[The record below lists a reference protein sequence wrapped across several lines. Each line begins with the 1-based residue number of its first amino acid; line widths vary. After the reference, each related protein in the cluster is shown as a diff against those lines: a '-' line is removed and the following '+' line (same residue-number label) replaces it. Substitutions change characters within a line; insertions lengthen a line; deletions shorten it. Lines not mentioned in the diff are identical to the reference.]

1 MTKWAS
7 TAFGEPLTI
16 DSKKMVNEI
25 RQRVS
30 QPIHP
35 NFDTD
40 FNIFRFVLN
49 AERGHKNRKDV
60 IEHATKGLNQ
70 HLRLRKCLRLDEM
83 PDIPFSDNPL
93 FQRRYL
99 PCGKIDEETDRAN
112 RLLWFIEYETISVEV
127 SEQSSL
133 SSQPPFSILLMECE
147 APKRVAIS
155 FGSSSTCSDESTNR
169 SVHFGQLNEEATGRL
184 SSLRHIVDM
193 NNYEINPFT
202 MLFVSSGTL
211 SYYSNLFHYENYPE
225 LVNPIEMVNI
235 AKWIH
240 MPYKLIKT
248 MMPAGFTDRFR
259 LHDGHFLPALQ
270 SEIDLEHIPVT
281 LGGKNPEQKCTP
293 AVKLPQSEYWTVPQP
308 EIVKALHPLN
318 ISARKVKYFRIEVN
332 EVPKTLSWYF
342 TTDGDVYF
350 GVFYEPHNQN
360 KVTSGK
366 HEKEEFDLD
375 TKEMVYPWLKLTAK
389 LVHEFD
395 AIHCTRPGVYYV
407 AFGNKHS
414 WVMARHIDVMIQVTD
429 DTQTSKCY
437 TDGRQETLNDST
449 AHIVEQLKL
458 QAHPT
463 H

>member
-7 TAFGEPLTI
+7 TAFGEPLTV
-16 DSKKMVNEI
+16 DSKKMVNEV
-25 RQRVS
+25 RQRVT
-30 QPIHP
+30 QAIHP

-93 FQRRYL
+93 FKRRYL

-112 RLLWFIEYETISVEV
+112 RLLWFIEYETISVEYIAHGMRS
-127 SEQSSL
+127 SEACRYQFWQFEHML
-133 SSQPPFSILLMECE
+133 R
-147 APKRVAIS
+147 RV
-155 FGSSSTCSDESTNR
+155 NK
-169 SVHFGQLNEEATGRL
+169 QEEATGRL

-350 GVFYEPHNQN
+350 GVFYEPHNQS

-366 HEKEEFDLD
+366 YEKEEFDLD

-395 AIHCTRPGVYYV
+395 AIHCTRPGAYYV

-437 TDGRQETLNDST
+437 TDGRLETLNNPA
-449 AHIVEQLKL
+449 AHIVEQLKI